1 MSAADKAREV
11 VQDLTGTWWPAADEG
26 GLRDA
31 ARAWRGFADDVDD
44 VTVAADRAARSLI
57 EHNKGEAVSA
67 FADPFW
73 RRYHRDGSG
82 WLKDLA
88 EAARAMAK
96 ALDTYADSVH
106 SARKKLEHELE
117 IVGAT
122 LVAGTALALFTAGI
136 SEGAAV
142 AAAATVADVA
152 AGLGVAVTEEIAAIA
167 GTTLATAAFAGVES
181 VTVDLAVAQPV
192 SVALGESKGFSLD
205 EAADAG
211 LYGMAFGGLFGAG
224 AGTVRA
230 ATEAGDLGSFFAGPA
245 GSSRPGA
252 GLPGELDALGP
263 DQLRLIRQDD
273 DFGGTHNSVG
283 LRKSRFDP
291 DSGIV
296 PADPDG
302 GITPLQHVLGGKN
315 RAAKESSQYT
325 SFAPKDGTGKVYG
338 SQEIDLDYQRLQ
350 KDIDAGHVHGVE
362 VLPPAQVQ
370 RSIGDEIDR
379 AAGHPVEVPPTLKPH
394 EVPDFVD
401 GLGLSR
407 GKSRKVTDRV
417 MALLNTRRDGEWLI
431 SGVVPKEYVTGPYA
445 TSRP

>member
-1 MSAADKAREV
+1 MSAADTAREV
-11 VQDLTGTWWPAADEG
+11 VQDLTGMWWPAADEG

-31 ARAWRGFADDVDD
+31 AKAWRGFADDVDD
-44 VTVAADRAARSLI
+44 VTAAADHAARSVI
-57 EHNKGEAVSA
+57 EHNRGEAVSA

-82 WLKDLA
+82 WLKVLA
-88 EAARAMAK
+88 DAARDMAE
-96 ALDTYADSVH
+96 ALDTYADAVH
-106 SARKKLEHELE
+106 SARKKLAHELE

-122 LVAGTALALFTAGI
+122 LVAGTALAMFTAGI

-142 AAAATVADVA
+142 AAAATVADMA
-152 AGLGVAVTEEIAAIA
+152 AGLGIVVTEEIATIA

-181 VTVDLAVAQPV
+181 VTVDLAVTQPV
-192 SVALGESKGFSLD
+192 SIALGESQGLSLD
-205 EAADAG
+205 EAGDAG

-224 AGTVRA
+224 TGTIRA
-230 ATEAGDLGSFFAGPA
+230 ARDAGDLDTFFAGLTGSARA
-245 GSSRPGA
+245 GA
-252 GLPGELDALGP
+252 TLPGELDSLGP
-263 DQLRLIRQDD
+263 DELRLIRQDD
-273 DFGGTHNSVG
+273 DFGGGHNAVG
-283 LRKSRFDP
+283 LKKSRFDP
-291 DSGIV
+291 DIGIV

-338 SQEIDLDYQRLQ
+338 SEEIDLDHQRLQ
-350 KDIDAGHVHGVE
+350 KDIDAGHVRGVE
-362 VLPPAQVQ
+362 VLPPQRVQ
-370 RSIGDEIDR
+370 RAIGDDIDEV
-379 AAGHPVEVPPTLKPH
+379 AGRPVDVPPGLKPH

-401 GLGLSR
+401 GLGLSK
-407 GKSRKVTDRV
+407 GKARKVTDRV

-431 SGVVPKEYVTGPYA
+431 SGVVPKEYVTGPYP